1 MLKNE
6 CSRNCWLAAAVAG
19 LLVWIFNG
27 TFIGGLVLG
36 LITFFLLG
44 SALIWLVCTG
54 RGGAAE
60 DAEVLSR
67 EAAPESSDDGVLN
80 RAEQAVVDAGNA
92 FAAGT
97 VAAVAKGRE
106 ALQDMRDESKK
117 PHDDDNRDHD
127 RGEDERED
135 RDADDDSILERAEE
149 RLEKAG
155 EAVKDAMGALAARG
169 KDAISTLKNRGD
181 DDADEVSPADG
192 GRMSLAANVSPAGQS
207 AVPTDPEDAAAKPA
221 ATPVKPE
228 PRTAAADDT
237 AEAGQPQPKAAEPQK
252 ATDAKAD
259 TEEPVSA
266 AGPDD
271 LKEIKGVGPALEGLL
286 HENGVTSFA
295 QIAGWGESDIDH
307 YAELIGR
314 MGGRIRSDDW
324 VSQAKVLAKGGSTE
338 FSRRVDKGEVY

>member
-60 DAEVLSR
+60 DAEVLGR
-67 EAAPESSDDGVLN
+67 DTVPETGGNGVLD

-106 ALQDMRDESKK
+106 ALQDMRDESKN
-117 PHDDDNRDHD
+117 PDDDDDRDDDRKDRDDDHD
-127 RGEDERED
+127 
-135 RDADDDSILERAEE
+135 DDDSILERAEE

-169 KDAISTLKNRGD
+169 KEAMSTLKNRGD
-181 DDADEVSPADG
+181 DGADDVSSAD
-192 GRMSLAANVSPAGQS
+192 RERSSLAANVSPVGQS

-221 ATPVKPE
+221 ATPIKPE
-228 PRTAAADDT
+228 PITASADDA
-237 AEAGQPQPKAAEPQK
+237 AEVRNPKPKAAAPQK
-252 ATDAKAD
+252 TDDEKDNTAKVA
-259 TEEPVSA
+259 SA

-271 LKEIKGVGPALEGLL
+271 LKEIKGVGPALEELL

-295 QIAGWGESDIDH
+295 QIASWGESDIDH